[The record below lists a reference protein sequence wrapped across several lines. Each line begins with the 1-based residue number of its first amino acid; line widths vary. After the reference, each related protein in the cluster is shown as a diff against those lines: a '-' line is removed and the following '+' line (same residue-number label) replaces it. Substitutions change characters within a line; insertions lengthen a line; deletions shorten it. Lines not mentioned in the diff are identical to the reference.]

1 MLAPQQGISHDQK
14 GAPNALLV
22 GPDNTVELRTLE
34 TDRAIGDQ
42 WLVTSGLK
50 PGDRVIVE
58 GIQSAKPGVKVVP
71 EEYRPPDEKTAQPGA
86 TTAQASTR

>member
-1 MLAPQQGISHDQK
+1 
-14 GAPNALLV
+14 V
-22 GPDNTVELRTLE
+22 GPDNIVELRSLK

-58 GIQSAKPGVKVVP
+58 GIQSAKPGAKVVP
-71 EEYRPPDEKTAQPGA
+71 EEYRPPDEKTAQPPA
-86 TTAQASTR
+86 TAEGSAK